1 MKYLGRSPTSTV
13 RRLLLA
19 AVAVQLTAGAAL
31 AQDVRV
37 PSAAEPGRELQQ
49 APKLEPVPA
58 PYSITVPEA
67 PAIEAPAGADK
78 FSFDLKQVSVEGS
91 TQLTPAEIAAYY
103 QPLLNQRV
111 TVAQMFGV
119 AAAIENFYRA
129 GGYVTSRAIVPQQEI
144 KDGTFRIVIVEGF
157 ISDIVIADDIGP
169 AGAMVKA
176 LLQPLTE
183 QVPVSVDQIERRL
196 LLANDLPGVGVKGS
210 LEPSKTIRGAST
222 LVVKAERNPFEGLV
236 AYDNRNSPYTA
247 ANEVFTSAT
256 ANSFGPNGDK
266 INIQAKTTIPF
277 DRERLVAGS
286 YQANIGDDGAI
297 WGVNGYFS
305 ESHPGL
311 QLEPADVHDR
321 VLSLEAT
328 TAYPIIRS
336 RLDNLKID
344 GSFEY
349 RDVVSKTDG
358 KPFNNDRLRILTS
371 GINYDHTDSWD
382 GITAVRVAYSQGLP
396 IFNASNSNA
405 KDLQSRVGASG
416 TFGLFTGQITRVQNL
431 PDNFSL
437 FLTSTGQYADQPLLA
452 SEELALGGANFGRG
466 YDLGEIT
473 GIKGLAAS
481 EELRYS
487 PDLPDLFPHGL
498 QLYQFYD
505 IGRVWRSKDGQ
516 ASESLA
522 SMGAGVRA
530 NLLENLYVY
539 VEVADPLTRLVGSQ
553 GDKSPRAFFGV
564 TTRF

>member
-1 MKYLGRSPTSTV
+1 M
-13 RRLLLA
+13 LA
-19 AVAVQLTAGAAL
+19 LVALQLSVGIAH
-31 AQDVRV
+31 AQDVRI

-49 APKLEPVPA
+49 APKLEPTPA

-67 PAIEAPAGADK
+67 PAIEAPPGADK
-78 FSFDLKQVSVEGS
+78 FSFELKHVSVEGS
-91 TQLTPAEIAAYY
+91 TLLSPDQLAAYY
-103 QPLLNQRV
+103 QPLLDTRV
-111 TVAQMFGV
+111 TVADLFKV
-119 AAAIENFYRA
+119 AAEIENFYRS
-129 GGYVTSRAIVPQQEI
+129 GGYVTSRAIIPQQEI

-169 AGAMVKA
+169 ATAMVKA
-176 LLQPLTE
+176 LLQSLTE
-183 QVPVSVDQIERRL
+183 EVPVSVSQIERRL
-196 LLANDLPGVGVKGS
+196 LLANDLPGVSVKGS
-210 LEPSKTIRGAST
+210 LEPSKTVRGAST

-247 ANEVFTSAT
+247 ADEVFTSAT
-256 ANSFGPNGDK
+256 VNSFGPNGDK
-266 INIQAKTTIPF
+266 INLQAKTTIPF

-305 ESHPGL
+305 QSHPGL
-311 QLEPADVHDR
+311 LLSSEDVHDR
-321 VLSLEAT
+321 VLSLAAT

-344 GSFEY
+344 GEFEY

-358 KPFNNDRLRILTS
+358 KPFNNDRLRILTG
-371 GINYDHTDSWD
+371 GINYDHTDAWD
-382 GITAVRVAYSQGLP
+382 GITAYRVAYSQGLP
-396 IFNASNSNA
+396 IFNATNSNA
-405 KDLQSRVGASG
+405 KDLQSRIGASG
-416 TFGLFTGQITRVQNL
+416 TFGLWTGQITRVQNL
-431 PDNFSL
+431 PANFSL
-437 FLTSTGQYADQPLLA
+437 FLTATGQYADQPLLA

-473 GIKGLAAS
+473 GIKGIAAS
-481 EELRYS
+481 QELRYAVEW
-487 PDLPDLFPHGL
+487 PELFPNGL

-505 IGRVWRSKDGQ
+505 IGRVYRSRDGE

-522 SMGAGVRA
+522 SAGGGVRA